1 MIYLPVMK
9 TLVYNPVLQI
19 LILPCNPGN
28 KCHYV
33 PGATETKARSCC
45 DICIYFE
52 KLYIYFLMKFYVEFK
67 SGRWEKLAE
76 TLNLALCR
84 CWERESLEL

>member
-1 MIYLPVMK
+1 
-9 TLVYNPVLQI
+9 
-19 LILPCNPGN
+19 
-28 KCHYV
+28 
-33 PGATETKARSCC
+33 
-45 DICIYFE
+45 
-52 KLYIYFLMKFYVEFK
+52 MKFYVEFK